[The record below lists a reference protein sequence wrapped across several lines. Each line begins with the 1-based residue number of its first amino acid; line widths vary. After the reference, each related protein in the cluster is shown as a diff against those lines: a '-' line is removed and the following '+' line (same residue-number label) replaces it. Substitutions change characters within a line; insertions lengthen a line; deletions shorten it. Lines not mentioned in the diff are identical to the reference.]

1 MVVSLVTKS
10 LIKIFG
16 SRNERFIKS
25 YARRVEAINSHEAA
39 IQVLTDAQLMAK
51 TPEFRGRIS
60 SGEKIADL
68 LPEVLAV
75 AREAM
80 DRAVGIR
87 SIFNPENNFDSMR
100 LDPSVRSTFDRIATQ
115 AAELQAIEEMG
126 CAVPTPGWLQVDIP
140 NEIYNA
146 VRELYPESRPPFRAR
161 PFDVQ
166 LIGGMVLSEGKIAEM
181 KTGEGKTIVAPLA
194 CYINCVESMRGHVV
208 TVNDYLVQRDRDWV
222 FPFFRWLG
230 LTVGAIHPHHMMS
243 TEKKQEA
250 YDCDV
255 VYGTNSEFGFDYLRD
270 NMKLSA
276 AEQVQKQRDFV
287 IVDEVDSILVDE
299 ARTPLI
305 ISGPAHDDAPRYE
318 LADNVARH
326 LMQVQKPWTDAD
338 TIVQKAIHR
347 ATGFEGDIRNSRDKA
362 QIEKMREQMKQ
373 VEVEVPHEIDEV
385 VTIEQ
390 AVIEFVKKMRQ
401 VPVIEEEIIP
411 DPPCH
416 WHSIEHS
423 HGVEVGKMHKHNM

>member
-25 YARRVEAINSHEAA
+25 YARRVEAINACEAD
-39 IQVLTDAQLMAK
+39 IRELTDAQLMAK
-51 TPEFRGRIS
+51 TSEFRGRIA

-68 LPEVLAV
+68 LPEVLVV

-80 DRAVGIR
+80 DRSVGIR
-87 SIFNPENNFDSMR
+87 SIFNPENSF
-100 LDPSVRSTFDRIATQ
+100 DPSTLEPSVQPTFERIAKQ
-115 AAELQAIEEMG
+115 AAELDDIEEMG
-126 CAVPTPGWLQVDIP
+126 CAVPTPGWMQVDIP

-230 LTVGAIHPHHMMS
+230 LTVGAIHPFHMMP

-276 AEQVQKQRDFV
+276 KEQVQKQRDFV

-305 ISGPAHDDAPRYE
+305 ISGP
-318 LADNVARH
+318 
-326 LMQVQKPWTDAD
+326 
-338 TIVQKAIHR
+338 
-347 ATGFEGDIRNSRDKA
+347 
-362 QIEKMREQMKQ
+362 
-373 VEVEVPHEIDEV
+373 
-385 VTIEQ
+385 
-390 AVIEFVKKMRQ
+390 
-401 VPVIEEEIIP
+401 
-411 DPPCH
+411 
-416 WHSIEHS
+416 
-423 HGVEVGKMHKHNM
+423 